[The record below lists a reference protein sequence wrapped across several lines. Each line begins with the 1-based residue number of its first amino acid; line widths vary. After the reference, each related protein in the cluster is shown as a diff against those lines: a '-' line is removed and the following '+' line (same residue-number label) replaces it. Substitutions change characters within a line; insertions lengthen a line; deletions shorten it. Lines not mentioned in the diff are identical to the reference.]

1 MHRLLENGKTIIEM
15 RTKGGSAMTGKPFP
29 CALVTV
35 KARDVG
41 SAVDRFLEHRGD
53 ARWVLIGHHAVQSH
67 AQLWTAWIQTTRN
80 ELRSSMVARSVD
92 AEFLRYISGTH
103 HISEAFS
110 RAGVGSEDALAWVV
124 WLPSAEGVAN
134 DLGHLQPKAVVDANF
149 HSDLDALLSTLGWQ
163 KEAPEMHLSIAGM
176 RRLGI
181 DVEGWPDSRLGEAL
195 LSHVLMADDQ
205 SSSHR

>member
-15 RTKGGSAMTGKPFP
+15 RTKGGPAMTGEPFP

-124 WLPSAEGVAN
+124 
-134 DLGHLQPKAVVDANF
+134 VVDSVF
-149 HSDLDALLSTLGWQ
+149 HSDLDTLLSTLGWQ

-181 DVEGWPDSRLGEAL
+181 DVDGWPDSRLGEAL